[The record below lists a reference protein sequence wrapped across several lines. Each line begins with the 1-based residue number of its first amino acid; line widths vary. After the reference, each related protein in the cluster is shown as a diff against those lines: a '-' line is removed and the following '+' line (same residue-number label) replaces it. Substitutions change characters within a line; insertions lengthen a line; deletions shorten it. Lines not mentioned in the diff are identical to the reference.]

1 MKEVIEAEFQ
11 VMEERTPETIRAEIK
26 MIEKQVGEAV
36 ANGAIRIGRRLQE
49 LKGILGHGKWLPWCK
64 ENLGYSERQARRFM
78 EISAKYGDENSA
90 FSNRTTWSDLSI
102 SKAYRLLALPEETV
116 GAFAETHD
124 VEDMTVKE
132 LEAEIKDW
140 KRKHEALEKE
150 KEGLRVEMET
160 AKEEQETLRSQIESE
175 EARRLELE
183 KEMSELKESKADP
196 EEIEAL
202 RKKLE
207 KEKGKA
213 QKLKEELK
221 QREEKQ
227 KEAIDEA
234 LTEQKERIQKEAEEA
249 QAQKLRESEE
259 LRRAAESQAERL
271 KKKLERSGN
280 EKVLAFKL
288 KADQMQEDFKAL
300 EAAVLDMEG
309 EDPEQAGK
317 LKNALKTIMET
328 LVGRLGA

>member
-26 MIEKQVGEAV
+26 TIEAQVYKTTLDGV
-36 ANGAIRIGRRLQE
+36 IQIGKRLRE
-49 LKGILGHGKWLPWCK
+49 LKEMMDHGKWLPWCE
-64 ENLGYSERQARRFM
+64 ENLGYSKRQAQKYM
-78 EISAKYGDENSA
+78 ELSEEYGKENSA
-90 FSNRTTWSDLSI
+90 YLNTQTCAHLSI
-102 SKAYRLLALPEETV
+102 SKAYSLLALSEEEV
-116 GAFAETHD
+116 GSFSETHD
-124 VEDMTVKE
+124 MESMTVKE

-160 AKEEQETLRSQIESE
+160 AKEEQETLRSQIESG
-175 EARRLELE
+175 EARRLEME
-183 KEMSELKESKADP
+183 KEMGELKESKADP

-221 QREEKQ
+221 QREENQ

-249 QAQKLRESEE
+249 QARKLRESEE

-300 EAAVLDMEG
+300 EAAVQDMEG

-328 LVGRLGA
+328 LIGRLGA

>member
-26 MIEKQVGEAV
+26 TIEAQVYKTTLDGV
-36 ANGAIRIGRRLQE
+36 IQIGKRLQE
-49 LKGILGHGKWLPWCK
+49 LKEMVGHGKWLPWCE
-64 ENLGYSERQARRFM
+64 ENLGYSERQMQKYM
-78 EISAKYGDENSA
+78 EISAEYGKENSPYLNPHTCA
-90 FSNRTTWSDLSI
+90 DLSI
-102 SKAYRLLALPEETV
+102 SKAYKLLALPGEAVESFT
-116 GAFAETHD
+116 ETHD
-124 VEDMTVKE
+124 VGDMTVKE

-150 KEGLRVEMET
+150 KEGLRMGMET
-160 AKEEQETLRSQIESE
+160 AKEEQETLRSQIESG

-183 KEMSELKESKADP
+183 KEMDELKESKADP
-196 EEIEAL
+196 EEIETL

-207 KEKGKA
+207 KEKGKT

-221 QREEKQ
+221 QKEEKQ

-288 KADQMQEDFKAL
+288 KADRLQEDFKAL

-328 LVGRLGA
+328 LIGRLGA